1 MNGKAKRAYKSPFL
15 FLRLFF
21 CLKKIIG
28 EMINAKGGVVVSKTS
43 TALIIKFIMTFV
55 MAAIVFELLNMGNAT
70 WFWVFVVSLIGT
82 ALNYLLGDLYVLPK
96 FGNIAASIGD
106 GILAALVA
114 FVIDALTRFFDT
126 TFASLVLFAL
136 LIAVGEYFF
145 HQYLKASP
153 KVEP

>member
-1 MNGKAKRAYKSPFL
+1 M
-15 FLRLFF
+15 
-21 CLKKIIG
+21 
-28 EMINAKGGVVVSKTS
+28 SKTS

-70 WFWVFVVSLIGT
+70 WFWVFVVSLVGT

-96 FGNIAASIGD
+96 FGNIVASIGD
-106 GILAALVA
+106 GVLAALVA
-114 FVIDALTRFFDT
+114 FIIDALTRFFDT

-153 KVEP
+153 EVEP